1 MYSIIV
7 VPPPTP
13 GDAGHR
19 SARLRLA
26 PRERLAFDV
35 WAPRHDCLRTDGD
48 HARAEGGP
56 GAAGVQDDAVTAPA
70 FSVDRSTRCFTVPAV
85 LCEPRLRGAPHAPL
99 PTVDQAVERLR
110 PDRPTASRASV
121 QWDIDYLAVKPRLEP
136 GPGTAGPGP
145 RRNGEQK
152 SLMSPALR
160 LDPVREEDLT
170 VLAAAPCR
178 RTAR

>member
-70 FSVDRSTRCFTVPAV
+70 FSVDRSTRCFTVPAA

-99 PTVDQAVERLR
+99 PEQVPAGTRSG
-110 PDRPTASRASV
+110 PCAS
-121 QWDIDYLAVKPRLEP
+121 
-136 GPGTAGPGP
+136 AGLCTP
-145 RRNGEQK
+145 
-152 SLMSPALR
+152 
-160 LDPVREEDLT
+160 
-170 VLAAAPCR
+170 AAPCAPADPLAGPEPDDEVGRERGTRHARAPGGR
-178 RTAR
+178 RA